1 MGPKMVAQGFIQS
14 TLENLQGRRQQ
25 NLCEKPA
32 LYLNWFKTHIAKT
45 KASPGTCQ
53 TSMALAME
61 IVGSKTGSFPTFCS

>member
-1 MGPKMVAQGFIQS
+1 MGSKTLAQGFIQS
-14 TLENLQGRRQQ
+14 TLENLQGWKQQ